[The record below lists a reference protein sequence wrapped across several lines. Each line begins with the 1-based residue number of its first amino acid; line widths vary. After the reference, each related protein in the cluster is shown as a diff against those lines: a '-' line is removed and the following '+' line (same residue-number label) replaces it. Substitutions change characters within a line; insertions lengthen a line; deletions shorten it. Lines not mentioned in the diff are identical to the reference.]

1 MVKILSIFIATL
13 AAVSPVA
20 QAGACKDGIVNC
32 GSTLQ
37 KLRIPGAEKLN
48 SKGLYFC
55 NPDGSVTESG
65 SCKYKCVDGG
75 DGKRDLCL
83 LGRT

>member
-20 QAGACKDGIVNC
+20 QAGACKKDILNC

-37 KLRIPGAEKLN
+37 KFRKESPLQKAPMIGQNAKLGHLCAFN
-48 SKGLYFC
+48 SRH
-55 NPDGSVTESG
+55 SWS
-65 SCKYKCVDGG
+65 
-75 DGKRDLCL
+75 
-83 LGRT
+83 